1 MARGSFFMTQSN
13 LFSYIKSA
21 DNLSQIN
28 RIGVLRAYLFFC
40 LFEINLEESNDGKI
54 ARNTFTQYKIYP
66 DQRKKA
72 PQSKISYHP
81 S

>member
-1 MARGSFFMTQSN
+1 MTQSN
-13 LFSYIKSA
+13 LFRYIKSA

-28 RIGVLRAYLFFC
+28 RRGVLRAYLFFC